1 MPRVR
6 NQLDNHVFA
15 EIEREL
21 GLPGPNAV
29 LRSRINL
36 AISLY
41 FLDRQRITAPSAE
54 VSNRLKAV
62 NAAARNLYQKLNE
75 SPVEVAARA
84 AMESAFDR
92 LLKGRK
98 MFVSS
103 KFFGAMR
110 KKAAKLPNSRYKT
123 ACLKLFGEQ
132 GGASIHEFEDVLNE
146 REVVSQIRRLA
157 LEQVGVDLDL
167 MSGELDRL
175 CRFIVSLKPS
185 KGGRPGDTAWGAL
198 MSALADAY
206 EEVTGQKATVTENEH
221 RAAEGER
228 YSGQFTRL
236 ATIVDRETAAVSVPT
251 VSPRSNGQIGPAL
264 RRLVKARSARRN
276 KTGHS

>member
-1 MPRVR
+1 MVYRSTSPRVIPDENTSRTEIKPLGLVLLPSTNCYQSMKSAVCCDFEWVCENHPGRPSRGQDRTVASAAPACRVLPAISQSNACVRECRPTSCPLSTARRAQSTNRPFLIIEPSTQQHATLVSRRTPMPRVR

-132 GGASIHEFEDVLNE
+132 GG
-146 REVVSQIRRLA
+146 EVS
-157 LEQVGVDLDL
+157 
-167 MSGELDRL
+167 MSSR
-175 CRFIVSLKPS
+175 
-185 KGGRPGDTAWGAL
+185 
-198 MSALADAY
+198 MY
-206 EEVTGQKATVTENEH
+206 
-221 RAAEGER
+221 
-228 YSGQFTRL
+228 
-236 ATIVDRETAAVSVPT
+236 
-251 VSPRSNGQIGPAL
+251 
-264 RRLVKARSARRN
+264 
-276 KTGHS
+276 